1 MVSECIEEG
10 ILAEFLSKNRAE
22 AIKVSIYEYDQEKH
36 IRQEREA
43 SREEGIREGIIRGR
57 SERIWH
63 ALEKGAEPE
72 SLKQLFDVTEEELE
86 TIQKEMTS
94 RVMPVAEVIDKVAA
108 ICKAHGVKRLELFGS
123 FATGTAASTSDIDF
137 VVYGCED
144 VQRLEEAL
152 EGIDTLRNIDI
163 FEYESISN
171 KFLLEDIKKYGKQI
185 Y

>member
-1 MVSECIEEG
+1 MAIAKAVEQAVSECIEEE

-43 SREEGIREGIIRGR
+43 SREEGIREGINRGR
-57 SERIWH
+57 SELIWH

-72 SLKQLFDVTEEELE
+72 LLKQLFDVTEEE
-86 TIQKEMTS
+86 
-94 RVMPVAEVIDKVAA
+94 
-108 ICKAHGVKRLELFGS
+108 CKTHGVKRLKLLGS
-123 FATGTAASTSDIDF
+123 FATGTAGPTSDIDF

-144 VQRLEEAL
+144 IQRLEESL
-152 EGIDTLRNIDI
+152 EEIDTLRKIDI
-163 FEYESISN
+163 LEYESIRN
-171 KFLLEDIKKYGKQI
+171 QFLLEDIKKYGKQI

>member
-1 MVSECIEEG
+1 MAIAKAVEQAVSECIEEE

-43 SREEGIREGIIRGR
+43 SREEGIREGINRGR
-57 SERIWH
+57 SELIWH

-72 SLKQLFDVTEEELE
+72 MLKQLFDVTAEELE
-86 TIQKEMTS
+86 IIQKKMTDS
-94 RVMPVAEVIDKVAA
+94 VMPVAEVIDQVAA
-108 ICKAHGVKRLELFGS
+108 ICKTHGVKRLKLLGS
-123 FATGTAASTSDIDF
+123 FATGTAGPTSDIDF

-144 VQRLEEAL
+144 VQRLE
-152 EGIDTLRNIDI
+152 
-163 FEYESISN
+163 
-171 KFLLEDIKKYGKQI
+171 DIKKYGKQI